1 MKQPKQPVAVA
12 YNLIV
17 IGAGAAGLTA
27 AYTAA
32 AVKARVALIE
42 QDRMGGDCLNSGCVP
57 SKALIRSARIL
68 AQAGR
73 AREFGF
79 NSIQI
84 DFDFAGVMERVQRV
98 INTIAPHDSIDR
110 YTALGVD
117 CYRGQAQILTP
128 HSVTVNGQ
136 QLTTANIIIATG
148 ARPLVPP
155 IPGIDAVGYL
165 TTDSIWSLRQLPA
178 RLLVLGGGPAGLEL
192 AQCFVRLGSKVT
204 LIETLPRILS
214 REDPEV
220 SELIAAR
227 FRQEGVEMLV
237 QHQLTMCKTRN
248 GEKIAVCTANG
259 RAREIGFDAL
269 LAAVGRKANT
279 ENFGLEDLRI
289 ELSDR
294 GTITTD
300 RCMRTNYR
308 NIYACGDVA
317 GPYQFTHMAAY
328 QAWHASVNALFGGI
342 WKFKTDYAMVPA
354 AIFTEPEVAR
364 VGLNEQEARANNIAY
379 ETTRYDLADLDRA
392 IADETATGLVQV
404 LTVPGKDKI
413 LGATIVGEHAAEL
426 ITTYI
431 SAMRN
436 NYGMKRIHNTIHIYP
451 TLAEAGRFA
460 AGIWRQAHAP
470 RSLLGLAKLF
480 HLWRRR

>member
-165 TTDSIWSLRQLPA
+165 TTDSLWSLRQLPG
-178 RLLVLGGGPAGLEL
+178 RLLVLGGGPAG
-192 AQCFVRLGSKVT
+192 AV
-204 LIETLPRILS
+204 
-214 REDPEV
+214 
-220 SELIAAR
+220 
-227 FRQEGVEMLV
+227 FR
-237 QHQLTMCKTRN
+237 
-248 GEKIAVCTANG
+248 
-259 RAREIGFDAL
+259 
-269 LAAVGRKANT
+269 
-279 ENFGLEDLRI
+279 
-289 ELSDR
+289 
-294 GTITTD
+294 
-300 RCMRTNYR
+300 
-308 NIYACGDVA
+308 
-317 GPYQFTHMAAY
+317 
-328 QAWHASVNALFGGI
+328 
-342 WKFKTDYAMVPA
+342 
-354 AIFTEPEVAR
+354 
-364 VGLNEQEARANNIAY
+364 
-379 ETTRYDLADLDRA
+379 
-392 IADETATGLVQV
+392 
-404 LTVPGKDKI
+404 
-413 LGATIVGEHAAEL
+413 
-426 ITTYI
+426 
-431 SAMRN
+431 
-436 NYGMKRIHNTIHIYP
+436 
-451 TLAEAGRFA
+451 
-460 AGIWRQAHAP
+460 AP
-470 RSLLGLAKLF
+470 RQ
-480 HLWRRR
+480 